1 MAVVGFIR
9 AHPAKLVR
17 LAGIITVVWGF
28 VYAGKT
34 ISKPLLNVTGNTVR
48 STDPTSSTEE
58 KSIRTKKRGQAASM
72 CATVGFSIG
81 ASAVDA
87 FAEVNSATSTALIGM
102 LCGGTFGF
110 IMDNAM
116 GSEVGFDMWKRN
128 PSDAMKYGLG
138 TLTTGMYIRYIV
150 TILFDMF
157 ISMIVYKPLFEVIR
171 KLPYFN
177 QAEEFKTNFVTSVL
191 VGTLTF
197 LLYTNMTRFDW
208 AYPTTNVENENEF
221 LGTREMMLATSV
233 AAALFLSANTKVES
247 SEVTAGVVGEDPPQQ
262 KRGFAFDVNETNTK
276 LFIVLGLMFYS
287 HVSAKYL
294 KSQADYR
301 VVSDNLLT
309 AGSLT
314 KGLTTTTS
322 NGDGE
327 ENPVFKIKT
336 NDAWVEVDATTYTV
350 QEYISMEGEYHI
362 YRLRKKQPSF
372 KYEPNSVR
380 NPTTE
385 EIKDR
390 SGWGILMFFV
400 IAAVTGALTIF
411 GTTSLSFAKDPK
423 KIYGSF
429 VGFLAMI
436 AILILPGMT
445 PSDINS
451 EAYIYSIGAL
461 LGFVLLVILA
471 RAIRSGKV
479 KVNKDLLWPRHL
491 DQKEGWENE
500 EWDVSGGGKAGT
512 GTMAEWDVSGG
523 GKAGTGT
530 MAEGGVSGE
539 GKVEVGTGMAKYF
552 SQMSQMSAAG
562 SATNFG
568 DKL

>member
-1 MAVVGFIR
+1 
-9 AHPAKLVR
+9 
-17 LAGIITVVWGF
+17 
-28 VYAGKT
+28 
-34 ISKPLLNVTGNTVR
+34 
-48 STDPTSSTEE
+48 
-58 KSIRTKKRGQAASM
+58 M

-81 ASAVDA
+81 ASTVDA
-87 FAEVNSATSTALIGM
+87 FADVNSATSTALIGM

-327 ENPVFKIKT
+327 KKPVFKIKT
-336 NDAWVEVDATTYTV
+336 NDEWVEVDATTYTV